1 MHHLQRSIRELLTDN
16 KPLKVAVVGVGGTGS
31 EVLIGLVRL
40 HDALVALGYA
50 GGLQVTAFDPDTVS
64 PSNLVRQRYF
74 ATDLGRN
81 KAEVLIGRINLSC
94 GMVWRSCSQ
103 KFNSDRARKN
113 WDIVISCV
121 DTRKSRKELHQAAF
135 SKGLYTWRYWLD
147 CGNDLSNGQVILGT
161 PGSTARDSLPCATQ
175 LHPELM
181 DLSLP
186 EDDTPSC
193 SAVEA
198 LSRQD
203 LYVGKEASL
212 HALNLLW
219 QLLRDKTL
227 TDHARYFDQRQGT
240 LGVRKCTPR
249 PRAHRQRLD
258 IQPKPAVP
266 PLVQNAPEGALQ
278 IATLPSLV
286 GELVQQ
292 SNVLSPPER
301 DLLTRLLE
309 TFTPDRLAE
318 VQHQFGKVT
327 PPIKAK
333 DEASTAFTVN

>member
-161 PGSTARDSLPCATQ
+161 PGSTARDALPCATQ

-258 IQPKPAVP
+258 
-266 PLVQNAPEGALQ
+266 
-278 IATLPSLV
+278 
-286 GELVQQ
+286 
-292 SNVLSPPER
+292 SPPESHR
-301 DLLTRLLE
+301 TAGARTSVQEATPPSLAREDLELAKAESTRRLLAQALAGLTSAE
-309 TFTPDRLAE
+309 LLQLQAE
-318 VQHQFGKVT
+318 VTV
-327 PPIKAK
+327 PPVMRVGGEPQILH
-333 DEASTAFTVN
+333 

>member
-1 MHHLQRSIRELLTDN
+1 MHHLQRGIQDLLNTN
-16 KPLKVAVVGVGGTGS
+16 KPISVAVVGVGGTGS

-40 HDALVALGYA
+40 HDALVALGHA

-81 KAEVLIGRINLSC
+81 KAEVLIGRINFSC
-94 GMVWRSCSQ
+94 GVVWRSCPQ

-135 SKGLYTWRYWLD
+135 SKGFYTWRYWLD

-161 PGSTARDSLPCATQ
+161 PRSTARDALPCATQ

-219 QLLRDKTL
+219 RLLRDKEL
-227 TDHARYFDQRQGT
+227 ADHARYFDQRQGT
-240 LGVRKCTPR
+240 LGVRPCAPKPQ
-249 PRAHRQRLD
+249 ANRQRLD
-258 IQPKPAVP
+258 
-266 PLVQNAPEGALQ
+266 
-278 IATLPSLV
+278 
-286 GELVQQ
+286 
-292 SNVLSPPER
+292 SPPEP
-301 DLLTRLLE
+301 TAIS
-309 TFTPDRLAE
+309 DRPNASA
-318 VQHQFGKVT
+318 VT
-327 PPIKAK
+327 PITPPTPVLDAVLGVHLGTQL
-333 DEASTAFTVN
+333 DTPLLREALRAL

>member
-1 MHHLQRSIRELLTDN
+1 MHHLQRSVRELLMEN

-40 HDALVALGYA
+40 HDALVALGYT

-94 GMVWRSCSQ
+94 GVVWRSCPQ

-161 PGSTARDSLPCATQ
+161 PGSTARDALPCATQ

-219 QLLRDKTL
+219 QLLRDKAL
-227 TDHARYFDQRQGT
+227 ADHARYFDQRQGT

-249 PRAHRQRLD
+249 PRVHRQRLD
-258 IQPKPAVP
+258 
-266 PLVQNAPEGALQ
+266 
-278 IATLPSLV
+278 
-286 GELVQQ
+286 
-292 SNVLSPPER
+292 SPPEPHR
-301 DLLTRLLE
+301 TADAQASLQEETPPSLAREDLELAKAESTRRLLAQALAGLTSAE
-309 TFTPDRLAE
+309 LLQLQAE
-318 VQHQFGKVT
+318 VT
-327 PPIKAK
+327 APPVIRPGG
-333 DEASTAFTVN
+333 EPQILH

>member
-1 MHHLQRSIRELLTDN
+1 MHQLQRSIRDLLTAN
-16 KPLKVAVVGVGGTGS
+16 KPINVAVVGVGGTGS
-31 EVLIGLVRL
+31 EVIIGLVRL
-40 HDALVALGYA
+40 HDALVALGHT

-81 KAEVLIGRINLSC
+81 KAEVLIGRINFSC
-94 GMVWRSCSQ
+94 GVAWRSCAQ
-103 KFNSDRARKN
+103 KFNADRARQN
-113 WDIVISCV
+113 WDIVLSCV

-135 SKGLYTWRYWLD
+135 SKGLYSWRYWLD

-161 PGSTARDSLPCATQ
+161 PSSTARDALPCATE

-219 QLLRDKTL
+219 RLLRDKEL
-227 TDHARYFDQRQGT
+227 VDHARYFDQRQGT
-240 LGVRKCTPR
+240 LGVRPCTTK
-249 PRAHRQRLD
+249 PRANQQRLD
-258 IQPKPAVP
+258 SQP
-266 PLVQNAPEGALQ
+266 E
-278 IATLPSLV
+278 
-286 GELVQQ
+286 
-292 SNVLSPPER
+292 SNVKALDQSDALPAFPAQQQE
-301 DLLTRLLE
+301 DLG
-309 TFTPDRLAE
+309 LAE
-318 VQHQFGKVT
+318 PESRRSLLAHFLAGLTPAELLQLQAEVT
-327 PPIKAK
+327 APPVVGG
-333 DEASTAFTVN
+333 TGQPQTLH

>member
-240 LGVRKCTPR
+240 LGVRRCIPR
-249 PRAHRQRLD
+249 PRISRRRLD
-258 IQPKPAVP
+258 
-266 PLVQNAPEGALQ
+266 
-278 IATLPSLV
+278 
-286 GELVQQ
+286 
-292 SNVLSPPER
+292 SPPEPSVIS
-301 DLLTRLLE
+301 TV
-309 TFTPDRLAE
+309 P
-318 VQHQFGKVT
+318 
-327 PPIKAK
+327 
-333 DEASTAFTVN
+333 EASAPTPITPHTPILDAVLGVHLGTQLDTPLLREALTALLSDLTPELLAQAQAEGQTQLRPTPLGDEIAVYH

>member
-1 MHHLQRSIRELLTDN
+1 MHHLQRGIQDLLNTN
-16 KPLKVAVVGVGGTGS
+16 KPISVAVVGVGGTGS

-40 HDALVALGYA
+40 HDALVALGHA

-81 KAEVLIGRINLSC
+81 KAEVLIGRINFSC
-94 GMVWRSCSQ
+94 GVVWRSCPQ

-135 SKGLYTWRYWLD
+135 SKGFYTWRYWLD

-161 PGSTARDSLPCATQ
+161 PRSTARDALPCATQ

-219 QLLRDKTL
+219 RLLRDKEL
-227 TDHARYFDQRQGT
+227 ADHARYFDQRQGT
-240 LGVRKCTPR
+240 LGVRPCAPK
-249 PRAHRQRLD
+249 PRANGRLD
-258 IQPKPAVP
+258 KQPELRPEVTAEAPAQLEGLPVVQAQP
-266 PLVQNAPEGALQ
+266 RENLELVEAEARRNLLAHFLAGLTPAELLALQ
-278 IATLPSLV
+278 
-286 GELVQQ
+286 
-292 SNVLSPPER
+292 
-301 DLLTRLLE
+301 
-309 TFTPDRLAE
+309 AE
-318 VQHQFGKVT
+318 VT
-327 PPIKAK
+327 APPVIQVA
-333 DEASTAFTVN
+333 AQLQTFH